1 VGTRDHNRCGRPGT
15 GSGLSS
21 VRRQIVTIVDDRI
34 TNLKILERLA
44 TSLSDN
50 VVVKTF
56 DNPLAALDSAAQQEP
71 DLVITDFKMPEL
83 DGAEFIRRF
92 RTFDNCIDVPV
103 MVITAYEDKDLRYR
117 ALEAGATDYLLS
129 PVDHHE
135 FRVRSRNLLTLRR
148 QQLLLKLR
156 ATSLEERMIEEERRH
171 QDELRHS
178 HELLLRVIDAVPMR
192 ISATDQEGRF
202 VFANEYFARALG
214 RPVQAIIGSTS
225 LELRPGPESEDDA
238 RIDRRLIAGEANPAP
253 FEAAVHDLNGDERV
267 MLTEKVVLDDDLGR
281 PMLVV
286 TVSLDI
292 TDRKKAELAVLGAK
306 EDAELANHSK
316 TEFLANMSHELR
328 TPLNAIIGFSQL
340 MADEVLGPLGNTKYS
355 GYARDICNSAE
366 HLLGI
371 INDILDVSKL
381 EAGKLEIEE
390 ELVDV
395 AGIVRN
401 LLHFVA
407 DRAGALEVAVD
418 TEIENDL
425 PRLRADARK
434 LKQILL
440 NLITNALKFSHPGGR
455 VTLRAS
461 VADKAVIVEVIDRGI
476 GMDEAEIATAVTR
489 FGQVAS
495 TWNRKHAGTGLG
507 LPLAMGLAELHG
519 GRLEIKSRKGEGTTV
534 TVVFPAKR
542 SVPLEAVRVT
552 EHHAPD
558 PATAR

>member
-1 VGTRDHNRCGRPGT
+1 M
-15 GSGLSS
+15 
-21 VRRQIVTIVDDRI
+21 RRQIVTIVDDRI

-44 TSLSDN
+44 RSLADD
-50 VVVKTF
+50 VVVRPF
-56 DNPLAALDSAAQQEP
+56 DNPLSALDSAAKEEP

-92 RTFDNCIDVPV
+92 RALDNCADVPV

-148 QQLLLKLR
+148 QQLLLKER
-156 ATSLEERMIEEERRH
+156 AISLEERMIEEERRH
-171 QDELRHS
+171 QDALRHS
-178 HELLLRVIDAVPMR
+178 HELLLRVIDAVPVR
-192 ISATDQEGRF
+192 VSATDKDGRF
-202 VFANEYFARALG
+202 VFANESFARAIG
-214 RPVQAIIGSTS
+214 RPVQAMIGRTPK
-225 LELRPGPESEDDA
+225 ELRPGADSDA
-238 RIDRRLIAGEANPAP
+238 ATEMDRRLIAREIRPAP
-253 FEAAVHDLNGDERV
+253 FEASVRDLGGEERV
-267 MLTEKVVLDDDLGR
+267 LLVNKAVLDDDVGR
-281 PMLVV
+281 AMLVV

-292 TDRKKAELAVLGAK
+292 TDRKRAELAVLAAK

-340 MADEVLGPLGNTKYS
+340 MADEVLGPLGNSKYS

-390 ELVDV
+390 EIVDLSQ
-395 AGIVRN
+395 IVRN

-407 DRAGALEVAVD
+407 DRAGALEVAID
-418 TEIENDL
+418 TEIARDL
-425 PRLRADARK
+425 PRLRVDQRK
-434 LKQILL
+434 LKQVLL
-440 NLITNALKFSHPGGR
+440 NLVTNALKFSHPGGR
-455 VTLRAS
+455 VLLQARNAGG
-461 VADKAVIVEVIDRGI
+461 AVVIDVIDRGI

-507 LPLAMGLAELHG
+507 LPLAIGLVELHG
-519 GRLEIKSRKGEGTTV
+519 GKLEIKSRKGEGTTV
-534 TVVFPAKR
+534 TVSFPAER
-542 SVPLEAVRVT
+542 SVALEAVRVA
-552 EHHAPD
+552 EHRAPD
-558 PATAR
+558 PATAP

>member
-1 VGTRDHNRCGRPGT
+1 LT
-15 GSGLSS
+15 S
-21 VRRQIVTIVDDRI
+21 VRRQIVTIVDDRT

-50 VVVKTF
+50 IVVKTF
-56 DNPLAALDSAAQQEP
+56 DNPLAALDSAARQEP
-71 DLVITDFKMPEL
+71 DIVITDFKMPEL

-92 RTFDNCIDVPV
+92 RALENCVDVPV

-192 ISATDQEGRF
+192 VSATDRSGQF
-202 VFANEYFARALG
+202 VFANEYFARAVG
-214 RPVQAIIGSTS
+214 RPVQAIIGSTPT
-225 LELRPGPESEDDA
+225 ELRPDTEAEDAA
-238 RIDRRLIAGEANPAP
+238 RMDRGLIAGETKPAP
-253 FEAAVHDLNGDERV
+253 FEDAVHDLNGDERV
-267 MLTEKVVLDDDLGR
+267 LLTEKVVLDDDLGR

-328 TPLNAIIGFSQL
+328 TPMNAIIGFSQL

-381 EAGKLEIEE
+381 EAGKLELEE

-395 AGIVRN
+395 ANIVRN

-425 PRLRADARK
+425 PRLKADARK

-440 NLITNALKFSHPGGR
+440 NLVTNALKFSHPGGR
-455 VTLRAS
+455 VTLRARVAGNS
-461 VADKAVIVEVIDRGI
+461 VSIDVIDRGI

-507 LPLAMGLAELHG
+507 LPLAMGLVELHG
-519 GRLEIKSRKGEGTTV
+519 GKLEIKSRKGEGTTV

-542 SVPLEAVRVT
+542 SVPLEAVRVP

>member
-1 VGTRDHNRCGRPGT
+1 
-15 GSGLSS
+15 

-44 TSLSDN
+44 RSLADEI
-50 VVVKTF
+50 VVRTF
-56 DNPLAALDSAAQQEP
+56 DNPLSALASAGKEEP

-92 RTFDNCIDVPV
+92 RTLEACIDVPV

-148 QQLLLKLR
+148 QQLLLKQR
-156 ATSLEERMIEEERRH
+156 AVSLEERMLEEERRH

-192 ISATDQEGRF
+192 VSATDAAGRY
-202 VFANEYFARALG
+202 VFANEYFARAFG
-214 RPVQAIIGSTS
+214 RPVQAIIGHMPS
-225 LELRPGPESEDDA
+225 ELVNGRDTDETGA
-238 RIDRRLIAGEANPAP
+238 IDRGLIAGDATPAP
-253 FEAAVHDLNGDERV
+253 FETAIRDINGEERV
-267 MLTEKVVLDDDLGR
+267 LLTEKAVLDDDVGR

-292 TDRKKAELAVLGAK
+292 TDRKRAELAVLGAK

-381 EAGKLEIEE
+381 EAGKLELEE
-390 ELVDV
+390 ELIDV
-395 AGIVRN
+395 AAVARN

-407 DRAGALEVAVD
+407 DRAGALDVTID
-418 TEIENDL
+418 TEIDSGL
-425 PRLRADARK
+425 PRLRADQRK

-440 NLITNALKFSHPGGR
+440 NLVTNALKFSHPGGR
-455 VTLRAS
+455 VMLRAR
-461 VADKAVIVEVIDRGI
+461 AVDGAVTIEVVDNGI
-476 GMDEAEIATAVTR
+476 GMDDAEIATAVTR

-507 LPLAMGLAELHG
+507 LPLAIGLVELHDG
-519 GRLEIKSRKGEGTTV
+519 ALEIKSRKGEGTTV
-534 TVVFPAKR
+534 TVTFPAKR
-542 SVPLEAVRVT
+542 SAPLEAARAA
-552 EHHAPD
+552 ERHASD
-558 PATAR
+558 PATAP

>member
-1 VGTRDHNRCGRPGT
+1 M
-15 GSGLSS
+15 
-21 VRRQIVTIVDDRI
+21 RRQSVTIVDDRI

-44 TSLSDN
+44 RSLADEIE
-50 VVVKTF
+50 VRTF
-56 DNPLAALDSAAQQEP
+56 DNPLSALAAAAEKEP

-92 RTFDNCIDVPV
+92 RTLESCADVPV

-135 FRVRSRNLLTLRR
+135 FRVRSRNLLTLRQ
-148 QQLLLKLR
+148 QQLLLKQR

-192 ISATDQEGRF
+192 VSATDAAGRF
-202 VFANEYFARALG
+202 VFANEYFARALS
-214 RPVQAIIGSTS
+214 RPVQAIIGHTPD
-225 LELRPGPESEDDA
+225 ELRPGREADEAADM
-238 RIDRRLIAGEANPAP
+238 DRKLIAGEATPAP
-253 FEAAVHDLNGDERV
+253 FETPIRDVGGEERV
-267 MLTEKVVLDDDLGR
+267 LLTEKAVLDDDDGH

-292 TDRKKAELAVLGAK
+292 TDRKRAELAVLGAK

-381 EAGKLEIEE
+381 EAGKLELEE

-395 AGIVRN
+395 AAITRN

-407 DRAGALEVAVD
+407 DRAGALDVTID
-418 TEIENDL
+418 TEIDSAL
-425 PRLRADARK
+425 PRLKADQRK

-440 NLITNALKFSHPGGR
+440 NLVTNALKFSHPGGR
-455 VTLRAS
+455 VMLRAGT
-461 VADKAVIVEVIDRGI
+461 AGDAVRIEVIDNGI
-476 GMDEAEIATAVTR
+476 GMDDAEIATAITR

-507 LPLAMGLAELHG
+507 LPLAIGLVELHDG
-519 GRLEIKSRKGEGTTV
+519 TLDIKSRKGEGTTV
-534 TVVFPAKR
+534 TVTFPAGR
-542 SVPLEAVRVT
+542 SAPREAERAA
-552 EHHAPD
+552 ERHAPD
-558 PATAR
+558 PATAP

>member
-1 VGTRDHNRCGRPGT
+1 
-15 GSGLSS
+15 

-44 TSLSDN
+44 GSLADEI
-50 VVVKTF
+50 VVRTF
-56 DNPLAALDSAAQQEP
+56 DNPLSALASAAEEEP

-92 RTFDNCIDVPV
+92 RKLETCIDVPV

-135 FRVRSRNLLTLRR
+135 FRVRSRNLLMLRR
-148 QQLLLKLR
+148 QQLLLKQR

-192 ISATDQEGRF
+192 VSATDAAGRF
-202 VFANEYFARALG
+202 VFANEYFARSLG
-214 RPVQAIIGSTS
+214 RPVQAIIGHTPG
-225 LELRPGPESEDDA
+225 ELRPGREADEAADM
-238 RIDRRLIAGEANPAP
+238 DRKLIAGEATPAP
-253 FEAAVHDLNGDERV
+253 FETPIRDINGEERV
-267 MLTEKVVLDDDLGR
+267 LLTEKAVLDDDVGR

-292 TDRKKAELAVLGAK
+292 TDRKRAELAVLGAK

-381 EAGKLEIEE
+381 EAGKLELEE
-390 ELVDV
+390 EVVDV
-395 AGIVRN
+395 AAITRN
-401 LLHFVA
+401 LLHFVS
-407 DRAGALEVAVD
+407 DRAGALDVTID
-418 TEIENDL
+418 TEIDSAL
-425 PRLRADARK
+425 PRLRADQRK

-440 NLITNALKFSHPGGR
+440 NLVTNALKFSHPSGR
-455 VTLRAS
+455 VMLRAGI
-461 VADKAVIVEVIDRGI
+461 AEGAVRIEVIDNGI
-476 GMDEAEIATAVTR
+476 GMDDAEIATAVTR

-507 LPLAMGLAELHG
+507 LPLAIGLVELHG
-519 GRLEIKSRKGEGTTV
+519 GTLEIKSRKGEGTTV
-534 TVVFPAKR
+534 MVTFPVGR
-542 SVPLEAVRVT
+542 SVSLEAARAA
-552 EHHAPD
+552 ERHAPD
-558 PATAR
+558 AATAP

>member
-1 VGTRDHNRCGRPGT
+1 M
-15 GSGLSS
+15 
-21 VRRQIVTIVDDRI
+21 RRQIVTIVDDRI

-44 TSLSDN
+44 KSLADH
-50 VVVKTF
+50 VVVQTF
-56 DNPLAALDSAAQQEP
+56 DNPLSALDSAAKEEP

-92 RTFDNCIDVPV
+92 RTLEACVDVPV

-156 ATSLEERMIEEERRH
+156 AVSLEERMVEEERRH

-192 ISATDQEGRF
+192 VSATDAGGRH
-202 VFANEYFARALG
+202 VFANEYLARALG
-214 RPVQAIIGSTS
+214 RPVQAIIGRTPS
-225 LELRPGPESEDDA
+225 ELQPGREADETAD
-238 RIDRRLIAGEANPAP
+238 IDRRLIAGEATPPPYETAIR
-253 FEAAVHDLNGDERV
+253 DINGEERV
-267 MLTEKVVLDDDLGR
+267 LLTEKAVLDDDVGR

-292 TDRKKAELAVLGAK
+292 TDRKRAELAVLGAK

-395 AGIVRN
+395 AAIVRN

-407 DRAGALEVAVD
+407 DRAGALDVTLDTDVD
-418 TEIENDL
+418 KAL
-425 PRLRADARK
+425 PRLRADQRK

-440 NLITNALKFSHPGGR
+440 NLVTNALKFSHPGGR
-455 VTLRAS
+455 VVLRAR
-461 VADKAVIVEVIDRGI
+461 AVDDAITIEVIDNGI
-476 GMDEAEIATAVTR
+476 GMDDAEIATAVTR

-495 TWNRKHAGTGLG
+495 TWNRRHAGTGLG
-507 LPLAMGLAELHG
+507 LPLAIGLVELHDG
-519 GRLEIKSRKGEGTTV
+519 TLEIKSRKGEGTTV
-534 TVVFPAKR
+534 TVTFPAKR
-542 SVPLEAVRVT
+542 SAPLEAARAA
-552 EHHAPD
+552 ERHASD
-558 PATAR
+558 PATAP

>member
-1 VGTRDHNRCGRPGT
+1 MQA
-15 GSGLSS
+15 
-21 VRRQIVTIVDDRI
+21 VRRQVVTIVDDRI

-44 TSLSDN
+44 RSLADEI
-50 VVVKTF
+50 VVRTF
-56 DNPLAALDSAAQQEP
+56 DNPLSALASAAEEEP

-92 RTFDNCIDVPV
+92 RAIESCVDVPV

-148 QQLLLKLR
+148 QQLLLKQR

-178 HELLLRVIDAVPMR
+178 HELLLRVIDAIPMAV
-192 ISATDQEGRF
+192 SATDAAGRY
-202 VFANEYFARALG
+202 VFANEYFARAHS
-214 RPVQAIIGSTS
+214 RPVQAIIGRAPS
-225 LELRPGPESEDDA
+225 ELRPGPEADHA
-238 RIDRRLIAGEANPAP
+238 AALDRRLIAGDATPAP
-253 FEAAVHDLNGDERV
+253 FETPIRDINGEERV
-267 MLTEKVVLDDDLGR
+267 LLTEKAVLDDDVGR

-292 TDRKKAELAVLGAK
+292 TDRKRAELAVLGAK

-340 MADEVLGPLGNTKYS
+340 MADEVLGPLGNAKYS

-381 EAGKLEIEE
+381 EAGKLELEE

-395 AGIVRN
+395 AAVARN

-407 DRAGALEVAVD
+407 DRARALDVTID
-418 TEIENDL
+418 TEIHDAL
-425 PRLRADARK
+425 PRLRADQRK

-440 NLITNALKFSHPGGR
+440 NLVTNALKFSHPGGR
-455 VTLRAS
+455 VMLRGRLDVTGA
-461 VADKAVIVEVIDRGI
+461 IRIEVIDNGI
-476 GMDEAEIATAVTR
+476 GMDDAEIATAITR

-507 LPLAMGLAELHG
+507 LPLAIGLVELHG
-519 GRLEIKSRKGEGTTV
+519 GKLEIKSRKGEGTTV
-534 TVVFPAKR
+534 SVTFPAKR
-542 SVPLEAVRVT
+542 SVSAETARAA
-552 EHHAPD
+552 EQRASD
-558 PATAR
+558 PAITP

>member
-1 VGTRDHNRCGRPGT
+1 MGNGLTR
-15 GSGLSS
+15 
-21 VRRQIVTIVDDRI
+21 VRRQIVAIVDDRI

-44 TSLSDN
+44 TSLSDD
-50 VVVKTF
+50 VTVKTF
-56 DNPLAALDSAAQQEP
+56 DNPLAALAFASTQEP
-71 DLVITDFKMPEL
+71 DIVITDFKMPEL

-92 RTFDNCIDVPV
+92 RALDNCADVPV

-148 QQLLLKLR
+148 QQLLLKER
-156 ATSLEERMIEEERRH
+156 AISLEERMIEEERRH
-171 QDELRHS
+171 QDALRHS
-178 HELLLRVIDAVPMR
+178 HELLLRVIDAVPVR
-192 ISATDQEGRF
+192 ISATDKDGRF
-202 VFANEYFARALG
+202 VFANESFARAIG
-214 RPVQAIIGSTS
+214 RPVQAMIGRTPK
-225 LELRPGPESEDDA
+225 ELRPGAESDA
-238 RIDRRLIAGEANPAP
+238 AMEMDRRLIAREIRPAP
-253 FEAAVHDLNGDERV
+253 FEASVRDLGGEEQVLLVN
-267 MLTEKVVLDDDLGR
+267 KAVLDDDVGR
-281 PMLVV
+281 AMLVV

-292 TDRKKAELAVLGAK
+292 TDRKRAELAVLAAK

-340 MADEVLGPLGNTKYS
+340 MADEVLGPLGNSKYS

-390 ELVDV
+390 EIVDLSQ
-395 AGIVRN
+395 IVRN

-407 DRAGALEVAVD
+407 DRAGALEVAID
-418 TEIENDL
+418 TEIARDL
-425 PRLRADARK
+425 PRLRADQRK
-434 LKQILL
+434 LKQVLL
-440 NLITNALKFSHPGGR
+440 NLVTNALKFSHPGSR
-455 VTLRAS
+455 VLLQARGEGG
-461 VADKAVIVEVIDRGI
+461 AVVIDVIDHGI

-507 LPLAMGLAELHG
+507 LPLAIGLIELHG
-519 GRLEIKSRKGEGTTV
+519 GTLEIKSRKGKGTTV
-534 TVVFPAKR
+534 TVSFPAER
-542 SVPLEAVRVT
+542 SVALEAVRVA
-552 EHHAPD
+552 EHRAPD
-558 PATAR
+558 PATAP

>member
-1 VGTRDHNRCGRPGT
+1 M
-15 GSGLSS
+15 
-21 VRRQIVTIVDDRI
+21 RRQIVTIVDDRI

-44 TSLSDN
+44 RSLADDI
-50 VVVKTF
+50 VVRTF
-56 DNPLAALDSAAQQEP
+56 DNPLSALASSAEEEP

-92 RTFDNCIDVPV
+92 RALEACIDVPV

-148 QQLLLKLR
+148 QQLLLKQR
-156 ATSLEERMIEEERRH
+156 AVSLEERMVEEERRH

-178 HELLLRVIDAVPMR
+178 HELLLRVIDAIPMR
-192 ISATDQEGRF
+192 VSATDAGGRY
-202 VFANEYFARALG
+202 VFANEYFARAFG
-214 RPVQAIIGSTS
+214 RPVQAIIGRTPS
-225 LELRPGPESEDDA
+225 ELAPGAEADEAATVDQK
-238 RIDRRLIAGEANPAP
+238 LIAGEPTPPP
-253 FEAAVHDLNGDERV
+253 FETAIRDINGEERV
-267 MLTEKVVLDDDLGR
+267 LLTEKAVLDDDVGR

-292 TDRKKAELAVLGAK
+292 TDRKRAELAVLGAK

-381 EAGKLEIEE
+381 EAGKLELEE
-390 ELVDV
+390 ELIDV
-395 AGIVRN
+395 AVIARN

-407 DRAGALEVAVD
+407 DRAAALDVTID
-418 TEIENDL
+418 TEIDSAL
-425 PRLRADARK
+425 PRLRADQRK
-434 LKQILL
+434 VKQILL
-440 NLITNALKFSHPGGR
+440 NLVTNALKFSHPGGR
-455 VTLRAS
+455 VLLRAR
-461 VADKAVIVEVIDRGI
+461 AIDQAITIDVIDNGI
-476 GMDEAEIATAVTR
+476 GMDDAEIATAVTR

-507 LPLAMGLAELHG
+507 LPLAIGLVELHDG
-519 GRLEIKSRKGEGTTV
+519 TLEIKSRKGEGTTV
-534 TVVFPAKR
+534 TVSFPANR
-542 SVPLEAVRVT
+542 SAARAAERQAS
-552 EHHAPD
+552 D
-558 PATAR
+558 PATAP

>member
-1 VGTRDHNRCGRPGT
+1 MT
-15 GSGLSS
+15 G
-21 VRRQIVTIVDDRI
+21 VRRQIVAIVDDRI

-44 TSLSDN
+44 TSLNDS

-56 DNPLAALDSAAQQEP
+56 DSPLSALDFAAKQEP
-71 DLVITDFKMPEL
+71 DIVITDFKMPEM

-92 RTFDNCIDVPV
+92 RALENCIDVPV

-135 FRVRSRNLLTLRR
+135 FRVRSHNLLMLRR
-148 QQLLLKLR
+148 QQLLLKER

-178 HELLLRVIDAVPMR
+178 HELLLRVIDAVPVR
-192 ISATDQEGRF
+192 VSATDRNGRF
-202 VFANEYFARALG
+202 VFANECFARAMG
-214 RPVQAIIGSTS
+214 RPVQAIIGNT
-225 LELRPGPESEDDA
+225 LAELQPGEDTDA
-238 RIDRRLIAGEANPAP
+238 AMELDRSLIAGETRPTA
-253 FEAAVHDLNGDERV
+253 FEVDVTDPGGEQMVL
-267 MLTEKVVLDDDLGR
+267 LTNKAVLDDDVGR

-292 TDRKKAELAVLGAK
+292 TDRKNAELAVLAAK
-306 EDAELANHSK
+306 EVAELANHSK

-340 MADEVLGPLGNTKYS
+340 MADEVLGPLGNTKYT

-381 EAGKLEIEE
+381 EAGKFELEE
-390 ELVDV
+390 EL
-395 AGIVRN
+395 IEIPQITRN

-407 DRAGALEVAVD
+407 DRASALEVTID
-418 TEIENDL
+418 TEIEPGL

-440 NLITNALKFSHPGGR
+440 NLVTNALKFSQPGSR
-455 VTLRAS
+455 VTLRARTHNG
-461 VADKAVIVEVIDRGI
+461 AIMIEVVDRGI
-476 GMDEAEIATAVTR
+476 GMDDGEIATAITR

-507 LPLAMGLAELHG
+507 LPLAIGLVELHDG
-519 GRLEIKSRKGEGTTV
+519 KLDIRSRKGEGTTV
-534 TVVFPAKR
+534 TVTFPAER
-542 SVPLEAVRVT
+542 SAPQESARAA
-552 EHHAPD
+552 EQHAPD
-558 PATAR
+558 PAPAP

>member
-1 VGTRDHNRCGRPGT
+1 
-15 GSGLSS
+15 

-44 TSLSDN
+44 RSLADDI
-50 VVVKTF
+50 VVRTF
-56 DNPLAALDSAAQQEP
+56 DNPLSALDSAAKEEP

-92 RTFDNCIDVPV
+92 RVLEACIDVPV

-148 QQLLLKLR
+148 QQLLLKQR
-156 ATSLEERMIEEERRH
+156 AVSLEERMVEEERRH

-192 ISATDQEGRF
+192 VSATDAGGRY
-202 VFANEYFARALG
+202 VFANEYFARAFG
-214 RPVQAIIGSTS
+214 RPVQAIIGHTPG
-225 LELRPGPESEDDA
+225 ELRPGPEMDEAAAIDKKLILGDA
-238 RIDRRLIAGEANPAP
+238 TPPP
-253 FEAAVHDLNGDERV
+253 FETSIRDLNGEERV
-267 MLTEKVVLDDDLGR
+267 LLTEKAVLDDDVGR

-292 TDRKKAELAVLGAK
+292 TDRKRAELAVLGAK

-381 EAGKLEIEE
+381 EAGKLGLEE
-390 ELVDV
+390 ELIDV
-395 AGIVRN
+395 ALIVRN

-407 DRAGALEVAVD
+407 DRASALDVTLD
-418 TEIENDL
+418 TEIDAAL
-425 PRLRADARK
+425 PRLRADQRK

-440 NLITNALKFSHPGGR
+440 NLVTNALKFSHPGGR
-455 VTLRAS
+455 VSLRAR
-461 VADKAVIVEVIDRGI
+461 AVDHAITIEVIDNGI
-476 GMDEAEIATAVTR
+476 GMDDAEIATAITR

-507 LPLAMGLAELHG
+507 LPLAIGLVELHDG
-519 GRLEIKSRKGEGTTV
+519 TLEIKSRKGEGTTV
-534 TVVFPAKR
+534 TVTFPVKR
-542 SVPLEAVRVT
+542 SVPLEAAHAAER
-552 EHHAPD
+552 HAPD
-558 PATAR
+558 RATSP

>member
-1 VGTRDHNRCGRPGT
+1 M
-15 GSGLSS
+15 GSGLTR
-21 VRRQIVTIVDDRI
+21 VRRQIVAIVDDRI

-44 TSLSDN
+44 TSLSDG
-50 VVVKTF
+50 VAVKTF
-56 DNPLAALDSAAQQEP
+56 DNPLAALAFASTQEP
-71 DLVITDFKMPEL
+71 DIVITDFKMPEL

-92 RTFDNCIDVPV
+92 RALDNCADVPV

-148 QQLLLKLR
+148 QQLLLKER
-156 ATSLEERMIEEERRH
+156 AISLEERMIEEERRH
-171 QDELRHS
+171 QDALRHS
-178 HELLLRVIDAVPMR
+178 HELLLRVIDAVPVR
-192 ISATDQEGRF
+192 VSATDKEGRF
-202 VFANEYFARALG
+202 VFANESFARAIG
-214 RPVQAIIGSTS
+214 RPVQAMIGRTPR
-225 LELRPGPESEDDA
+225 ELRPGAESDA
-238 RIDRRLIAGEANPAP
+238 AMEMDRRLIAREIRPAP
-253 FEAAVHDLNGDERV
+253 FEAAVRDLAGEERV
-267 MLTEKVVLDDDLGR
+267 LLVNKAVLDDDVGR
-281 PMLVV
+281 AMLVV

-292 TDRKKAELAVLGAK
+292 TDRKRAELAVLGAK

-340 MADEVLGPLGNTKYS
+340 MADEVLGPLGNSKYA

-390 ELVDV
+390 EVLDL
-395 AGIVRN
+395 AQIVRN

-407 DRAGALEVAVD
+407 DRAGALEVAID
-418 TEIENDL
+418 TEIASDL
-425 PRLRADARK
+425 PRLRADQRQ
-434 LKQILL
+434 LKQVLR
-440 NLITNALKFSHPGGR
+440 NLVTNALKFSHPGGH
-455 VTLRAS
+455 VLVQAHS
-461 VADKAVIVEVIDRGI
+461 EGGAIVIDVIDRGI
-476 GMDEAEIATAVTR
+476 GMDEAEIATAITR

-507 LPLAMGLAELHG
+507 LPLAIGLVELHG
-519 GRLEIKSRKGEGTTV
+519 GTLEIKSRKGEGTTV
-534 TVVFPAKR
+534 TVSFPAER
-542 SVPLEAVRVT
+542 SVALEAALEAVRVA
-552 EHHAPD
+552 EHRAPD
-558 PATAR
+558 PATAP

>member
-1 VGTRDHNRCGRPGT
+1 MGNGLTR
-15 GSGLSS
+15 
-21 VRRQIVTIVDDRI
+21 VRRQIVAIVDDRI

-44 TSLSDN
+44 TSLSDG
-50 VVVKTF
+50 VTVKTF
-56 DNPLAALDSAAQQEP
+56 DNPLSALSFASTQEP
-71 DLVITDFKMPEL
+71 DIVITDFKMPEL

-92 RTFDNCIDVPV
+92 RALDNCADVPV

-148 QQLLLKLR
+148 QQLLLKER
-156 ATSLEERMIEEERRH
+156 AISLEERMIEEERRH
-171 QDELRHS
+171 QDALRHS
-178 HELLLRVIDAVPMR
+178 HELLLRVIDAVPVR
-192 ISATDQEGRF
+192 VSATDKDGRF
-202 VFANEYFARALG
+202 VFANESFARAIG
-214 RPVQAIIGSTS
+214 RPVQAMIGRTPK
-225 LELRPGPESEDDA
+225 ELRPGADSDA
-238 RIDRRLIAGEANPAP
+238 ATEMDRRLIAREIRPAP
-253 FEAAVHDLNGDERV
+253 FEASVRDLGGEERV
-267 MLTEKVVLDDDLGR
+267 LLVNKAVLDDDVGR
-281 PMLVV
+281 AMLVV

-292 TDRKKAELAVLGAK
+292 TDRKRAELAVLAAK

-340 MADEVLGPLGNTKYS
+340 MADEVLGPLGNSKYS

-390 ELVDV
+390 EIVDLSQ
-395 AGIVRN
+395 IVRN

-407 DRAGALEVAVD
+407 DRAGALEVAID
-418 TEIENDL
+418 TEIARDL
-425 PRLRADARK
+425 PRLRVDQRK
-434 LKQILL
+434 LKQVLL
-440 NLITNALKFSHPGGR
+440 NLVTNALKFSHPGGR
-455 VTLRAS
+455 VLLQARNAGG
-461 VADKAVIVEVIDRGI
+461 AVVIDVIDRGI

-507 LPLAMGLAELHG
+507 LPLAIGLVELHG
-519 GRLEIKSRKGEGTTV
+519 GTLEIKSRKGEGTTV
-534 TVVFPAKR
+534 TVSFPAER
-542 SVPLEAVRVT
+542 SVALEAVRVA
-552 EHHAPD
+552 EHRAPD
-558 PATAR
+558 PATAP

>member
-1 VGTRDHNRCGRPGT
+1 MAAGRWSENRSAFRAT
-15 GSGLSS
+15 GSGWAS

-44 TSLSDN
+44 RSLADD
-50 VVVKTF
+50 VVVRTF
-56 DNPLAALDSAAQQEP
+56 DNPLSALESAAQEEP

-92 RTFDNCIDVPV
+92 RVLEACVDVPV

-148 QQLLLKLR
+148 QQLLLKQR
-156 ATSLEERMIEEERRH
+156 AVSLEERMVEEERRH

-178 HELLLRVIDAVPMR
+178 HELLLRVIDAIPMR
-192 ISATDQEGRF
+192 VSATDAGGRY
-202 VFANEYFARALG
+202 VFANEYFARAFG
-214 RPVQAIIGSTS
+214 RPVQAIIGNTPS
-225 LELRPGPESEDDA
+225 ELAAGPEADEA
-238 RIDRRLIAGEANPAP
+238 AAIDGRLIAGDATPPP
-253 FEAAVHDLNGDERV
+253 FEMVIRDINGEERV
-267 MLTEKVVLDDDLGR
+267 LLTEKAVLDDDVGR

-292 TDRKKAELAVLGAK
+292 TDRKRAELAVLAAK

-381 EAGKLEIEE
+381 EAGKLELEE

-395 AGIVRN
+395 AAVARN

-407 DRAGALEVAVD
+407 DRAGALDVTID
-418 TEIENDL
+418 TEIDGAL
-425 PRLRADARK
+425 PHLQADQRK

-440 NLITNALKFSHPGGR
+440 NLVTNALKFSHPGGR
-455 VTLRAS
+455 VLLRAR
-461 VADKAVIVEVIDRGI
+461 AVEHAIMIEVIDNGI
-476 GMDEAEIATAVTR
+476 GMDDTEIATAITR

-507 LPLAMGLAELHG
+507 LPLAIGLVELDE

-534 TVVFPAKR
+534 TVAFPAKR
-542 SVPLEAVRVT
+542 SIARASERLAS
-552 EHHAPD
+552 D
-558 PATAR
+558 PAPAP

>member
-1 VGTRDHNRCGRPGT
+1 MSPDGNVR
-15 GSGLSS
+15 SGLTG
-21 VRRQIVTIVDDRI
+21 VRRQIVAIVDDRI

-44 TSLSDN
+44 TSLNDS

-56 DNPLAALDSAAQQEP
+56 DSPLTALDFAAKQEP
-71 DLVITDFKMPEL
+71 DIVITDFKMPEL

-92 RTFDNCIDVPV
+92 RALENCIDVPV

-135 FRVRSRNLLTLRR
+135 FRVRSHNLLMLRR
-148 QQLLLKLR
+148 QQLLLKER

-178 HELLLRVIDAVPMR
+178 HELLLRVIDAVPVR
-192 ISATDQEGRF
+192 VSATDRNGRF
-202 VFANEYFARALG
+202 VFANDCFARAMN
-214 RPVQAIIGSTS
+214 RPVQAIIGNTMA
-225 LELRPGPESEDDA
+225 ELQPGEETDA
-238 RIDRRLIAGEANPAP
+238 AMELDRCLIAGETKPAA
-253 FEAAVHDLNGDERV
+253 FEVDVTDPGGEQMVL
-267 MLTEKVVLDDDLGR
+267 LTNKAVLDDDVGR

-292 TDRKKAELAVLGAK
+292 TDRKNAELAVLAAK
-306 EDAELANHSK
+306 EVAELANHSK

-340 MADEVLGPLGNTKYS
+340 MADEVLGPLGNAKYT

-381 EAGKLEIEE
+381 EAGKFELEE
-390 ELVDV
+390 EMID
-395 AGIVRN
+395 ITQITRN

-407 DRAGALEVAVD
+407 DRASALEV
-418 TEIENDL
+418 TIETDIERDL

-440 NLITNALKFSHPGGR
+440 NLVTNALKFSQPGSR
-455 VTLRAS
+455 VTLRARTHNG
-461 VADKAVIVEVIDRGI
+461 AVILEVIDRGI
-476 GMDEAEIATAVTR
+476 GMDETEVTTAITR

-507 LPLAMGLAELHG
+507 LPLARSFVELHG
-519 GRLEIKSRKGEGTTV
+519 GTVEIDSEPGAGTRV
-534 TVVFPAKR
+534 TVLLPAAR
-542 SVPLEAVRVT
+542 VQIAVLL
-552 EHHAPD
+552 D
-558 PATAR
+558 

>member
-1 VGTRDHNRCGRPGT
+1 
-15 GSGLSS
+15 

-44 TSLSDN
+44 TSLADEI
-50 VVVKTF
+50 VVRTF
-56 DNPLAALDSAAQQEP
+56 DNPLSALASAAKEEP

-92 RTFDNCIDVPV
+92 RVLESCVDVPV

-148 QQLLLKLR
+148 QQLLLKQR

-192 ISATDQEGRF
+192 VSATDAAGRF

-214 RPVQAIIGSTS
+214 RPVQAIIGHTPT
-225 LELRPGPESEDDA
+225 ELRPGREADQAADM
-238 RIDRRLIAGEANPAP
+238 DRMLIAGEATPAP
-253 FEAAVHDLNGDERV
+253 FETPIRDINGEERV
-267 MLTEKVVLDDDLGR
+267 LLTEKAVLDDDVGR

-292 TDRKKAELAVLGAK
+292 TDRKRAELAVLGAK

-381 EAGKLEIEE
+381 EAGKLELEE

-395 AGIVRN
+395 AAITRN

-407 DRAGALEVAVD
+407 DRAGALDVTID
-418 TEIENDL
+418 TEIDSAL
-425 PRLRADARK
+425 PRLRADQRK

-440 NLITNALKFSHPGGR
+440 NLVTNALKFSHPGGR
-455 VTLRAS
+455 VKLRAQL
-461 VADKAVIVEVIDRGI
+461 AEGAVKIEVVDNGI
-476 GMDEAEIATAVTR
+476 GMDDAEIATAITR

-507 LPLAMGLAELHG
+507 LPLAIGLVELHG
-519 GRLEIKSRKGEGTTV
+519 GTLEIKSRKGEGTTV
-534 TVVFPAKR
+534 TVRFPAKR
-542 SVPLEAVRVT
+542 SASLEAERAA
-552 EHHAPD
+552 ERHASD
-558 PATAR
+558 PATAP

>member
-1 VGTRDHNRCGRPGT
+1 MQA
-15 GSGLSS
+15 
-21 VRRQIVTIVDDRI
+21 VRRQVVTIVDDRI

-44 TSLSDN
+44 RSLADEI
-50 VVVKTF
+50 VVRTF
-56 DNPLAALDSAAQQEP
+56 DNPLSALASAAEEEP

-92 RTFDNCIDVPV
+92 RAIESCVDVPV

-148 QQLLLKLR
+148 QQLLLKQR

-178 HELLLRVIDAVPMR
+178 HELLLRVIDAIPMAV
-192 ISATDQEGRF
+192 SATDAAGRY
-202 VFANEYFARALG
+202 VFANEYFARAHS
-214 RPVQAIIGSTS
+214 RPVQAIIGRAPS
-225 LELRPGPESEDDA
+225 ELRPGPEADHA
-238 RIDRRLIAGEANPAP
+238 AALDRRLIAGDATPAP
-253 FEAAVHDLNGDERV
+253 FETPIRDINGEERV
-267 MLTEKVVLDDDLGR
+267 LLTEKAVLDDDVGR

-292 TDRKKAELAVLGAK
+292 TDRKRAELAVLGAK

-340 MADEVLGPLGNTKYS
+340 MADEVLGPLGNAKYS

-381 EAGKLEIEE
+381 EAGKLELEE

-395 AGIVRN
+395 AAVARN

-407 DRAGALEVAVD
+407 DRARALDVTID
-418 TEIENDL
+418 TEIHDAL
-425 PRLRADARK
+425 PRLRADQRK

-440 NLITNALKFSHPGGR
+440 NLVTNALKFSHPGGR
-455 VTLRAS
+455 VMLRGRLDVTGA
-461 VADKAVIVEVIDRGI
+461 IRIEVIDNGI
-476 GMDEAEIATAVTR
+476 GMDDAEIATAITR

-507 LPLAMGLAELHG
+507 LPLAIGLVELHG
-519 GRLEIKSRKGEGTTV
+519 GKLEIKSRKGEGTTV
-534 TVVFPAKR
+534 SVTFPAKR
-542 SVPLEAVRVT
+542 SVSAETARAA
-552 EHHAPD
+552 EQRASD
-558 PATAR
+558 PATTP